1 MLQRTI
7 QKAVEIVGIGLHKA
21 EPVTLR
27 IEPADA
33 DTGIVFYRS
42 DKDLEIPLKPQNVVD
57 TKMATVIGAEKG
69 FISTIEHFLSAVYA
83 YGIDNLYVIVDGNE
97 MPVMDGSAAS
107 FCMMIDDAGLVA
119 QDRAKKIMK
128 ITKAVEIED
137 GDKFVSLQPS
147 EEASF
152 DFSIAFDHPVIARQ
166 DFSMKFSTQNFK
178 NEISRARTFGF
189 MKDVQYLRS
198 KNLALGGSLQN
209 AVVLDDEKVLNPEG
223 LRYSDEFV
231 RHKIL
236 DAMGD
241 LMLLGYN
248 ILGSYD
254 SHAGSHH
261 LNHLLTKKL
270 LETQSYEVVAIESK
284 KYKQMSKAFA

>member
-7 QKAVEIVGIGLHKA
+7 EKAVEIVGIGLHKA
-21 EPVTLR
+21 EPVSLR
-27 IEPADA
+27 IEPAPVDS
-33 DTGIVFYRS
+33 GITFFRS
-42 DKDLEIPLKPQNVVD
+42 DINLEISLNPQSVID
-57 TKMATVIGAEKG
+57 TKMATVIGTQKG

-107 FCMMIDDAGLVA
+107 FCMMIDDAGIVS
-119 QDRAKKIMK
+119 QDASKKIIK
-128 ITKAVEIED
+128 ITKEVKVQD
-137 GDKFVSLQPS
+137 GDKFVLLKPS
-147 EEASF
+147 EEATF
-152 DFSIAFDHPVIARQ
+152 DFSIAFDHPVIGNQ
-166 DFSMKFSTQNFK
+166 DFSFAFSTQNFK

-209 AVVLDDEKVLNPEG
+209 AVVLDDEKVLNTEG
-223 LRYSDEFV
+223 LRYKDEFV

-241 LMLLGYN
+241 LMLLGHN
-248 ILGSYD
+248 ILGSYGA
-254 SHAGSHH
+254 HAGSHH

-270 LETQSYEVVAIESK
+270 LEENAFETVEIKSK
-284 KYKQMSKAFA
+284 KYKQMSQAFA